1 MEPLDLS
8 LEYVEPKKIPNSE
21 PFDRSQ
27 SRENVRGKI
36 ALRLVWLLIAVISIA
51 MLIAGLATLSC
62 TSAAKCPDEFGGL
75 KPVKT
80 ILDIVIAPLV
90 GLVGSVIG
98 FYFGEKAGSSEK
110 NRH

>member
-1 MEPLDLS
+1 
-8 LEYVEPKKIPNSE
+8 LEYVEPKKVPNSE
-21 PFDRSQ
+21 PFDPSQ
-27 SRENVRGKI
+27 SRESVRGKI
-36 ALRLVWLLIAVISIA
+36 ALRLVWLLIAVISMA

-62 TSAAKCPDEFGGL
+62 TTGTKCSDELSGL
-75 KPVKT
+75 KAVKT
-80 ILDIVIAPLV
+80 ILDIVVAPLV